1 MAGIITFILLKR
13 KKPSEG
19 KDSLLGVTVML
30 LIFGIVGILFSLIFS
45 YLYNI
50 LKFSEVTPYAFTK
63 LSSMA
68 SNK

>member
-1 MAGIITFILLKR
+1 MSLHFAIVFWLSFIFLIAGIITFILYKL

-45 YLYNI
+45 
-50 LKFSEVTPYAFTK
+50 
-63 LSSMA
+63 
-68 SNK
+68 

>member
-1 MAGIITFILLKR
+1 MSLHFLIVFWLSFVFLVAGIITFILFKR

-45 YLYNI
+45 
-50 LKFSEVTPYAFTK
+50 
-63 LSSMA
+63 
-68 SNK
+68 